1 MAKVIVNKNINFINN
16 ANIKLKGLS
25 GTSWLNFF
33 DAIGR
38 VEGNN
43 KYDIANGQGYYG
55 IYQQGSAVLTDINFY
70 NSFGKVLNIS
80 TLSEFQKNPIAQEM
94 AVLMEFAGIP
104 SKLVGKN
111 FTSKYNAT
119 KKAMSDYENKNSKML
134 SALLGKTFT
143 IKWSGTDLKQTFTID
158 KGSISG
164 AAHLIG
170 QGSLASALKDIY
182 GNAFDSN
189 DGHLI
194 TTTITLN
201 PTKTTY
207 ADGNNISFATYM
219 SLFDGYSIDTLIS
232 ANSSIEGSE
241 FNF

>member
-170 QGSLASALKDIY
+170 QGSLASALEDIY
-182 GNAFDSN
+182 KGYSGNDFDFAK
-189 DGHLI
+189 
-194 TTTITLN
+194 TIELN
-201 PTKTTY
+201 PNETTY